1 MTDLSSLGWFL
12 CPMDS
17 GSKNPGSILGKTCV
31 DTVLCFGTVRVQS
44 VVENRLKDFRRAT
57 GIEKPAPQLYLW
69 MRAFFME

>member
-1 MTDLSSLGWFL
+1 MTRLDDGQWR
-12 CPMDS
+12 CC
-17 GSKNPGSILGKTCV
+17 LGKTCV

-69 MRAFFME
+69 MRAFFMEFWKW